1 MIQKTSNFSQI
12 VVLPA
17 YPKKYKTLIQW
28 PNNQTY
34 FLNFRLLDLST
45 DIAVEDF
52 HINGKMQFVFSF
64 NRNIP
69 FPHLA
74 AISLCFLEE

>member
-1 MIQKTSNFSQI
+1 MIFMQNTDVYQLCYLFS
-12 VVLPA
+12 
-17 YPKKYKTLIQW
+17 
-28 PNNQTY
+28 
-34 FLNFRLLDLST
+34 RMLDLST

-52 HINGKMQFVFSF
+52 HIHGKMQISFSF

-69 FPHLA
+69 FPHMA